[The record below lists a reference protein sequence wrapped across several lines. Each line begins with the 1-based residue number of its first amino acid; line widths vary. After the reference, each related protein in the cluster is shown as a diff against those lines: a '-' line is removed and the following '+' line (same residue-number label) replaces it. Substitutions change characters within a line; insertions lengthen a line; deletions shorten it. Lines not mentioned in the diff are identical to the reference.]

1 MKKRYKGNGGF
12 LTAWCINLIFDLEWT
27 IPAWI
32 LLALHFF
39 LDISILWFIGAMVLW
54 IAFVGI
60 KTAVLSWLVREGNRP
75 DPPKKN
81 KNPYSS
87 SNSNFIGGDNS
98 GKN

>member
-12 LTAWCINLIFDLEWT
+12 LTALFINLIFDLEWT

-32 LLALHFF
+32 ALVLHFF
-39 LDISILWFIGAMVLW
+39 LDISILWFVGAIALW
-54 IAFVGI
+54 IIGVGI
-60 KTAVLSWLVREGNRP
+60 KTAFFSWLIREGNRP

-87 SNSNFIGGDNS
+87 SNSNFLGGDNND
-98 GKN
+98 KF

>member
-32 LLALHFF
+32 ALALHFF
-39 LDISILWFIGAMVLW
+39 LDISILWFVVAIALW
-54 IAFVGI
+54 IIGVGI
-60 KTAVLSWLVREGNRP
+60 KTAFFSWLIREGNRP

-87 SNSNFIGGDNS
+87 SNSNFKGGDNS
-98 GKN
+98 DKN

>member
-27 IPAWI
+27 VPAWI
-32 LLALHFF
+32 ALALHFF
-39 LDISILWFIGAMVLW
+39 LDISILWFVGAIALW
-54 IAFVGI
+54 IAGVGI
-60 KTAVLSWLVREGNRP
+60 KTAVFSWLIREGNRP